1 MLNII
6 HNLCRF
12 ANLIIYGD
20 YSESMKS
27 LVSNPLPKFTAAQ
40 SKSLKGSLDFL
51 GINYYTTYYAESD
64 SSTNSVNISY
74 ETDRQVTLTSN
85 KNYITLF
92 SFLFAIQRLH
102 KY

>member
-12 ANLIIYGD
+12 VNPITYGD
-20 YSESMKS
+20 YPRSMKS
-27 LVSNPLPKFTAAQ
+27 LVGNRLPKFTATQ
-40 SKSLKGSLDFL
+40 SKSLKGSIDFL
-51 GINYYTTYYAESD
+51 GINYYTAYYAESD
-64 SSTNSVNISY
+64 SSSNSVNISY